1 MSVDRVALLREE
13 LEDRPADPFNDLLD
27 RFRDYLDARNRSDRT
42 VKNYMRL
49 IRRYV
54 DHANDLEPFE
64 RRHVDSFLARL
75 KREGS
80 GGVNQ
85 RWAYYVIRTF
95 FRAMEHSWPFEKS
108 EVPKAEDN
116 EEVPVLQEEDMA
128 AMEGVARERRSTAP
142 KLGLKYHAL
151 VRLERAVGI
160 RRIEMQNANIGDYFP
175 AQGSRPAYL
184 RVTTAKGGKTVMRP
198 LDPVTAKALEDWVKV
213 LRRQRSRP
221 DKEALFVKGVR
232 GPRIS
237 LRGLNYIFA
246 SIRDE
251 AGVSESGAGFHAMRR
266 GRVTGLHEGGMSGP
280 EITKEF
286 GWKSPQTVN
295 RYIRL
300 SKRGVEDKLME
311 VHPLFKEDEETLEG
325 PESAEEFDR
334 VAAVVAETEAPT
346 PSRYVRD
353 PETGRIRRRDTNSE

>member
-1 MSVDRVALLREE
+1 MVKKNLSKNAIAVIIALIAIGVVFGSKFQPAKMSLFSVSKVEIDPQGGQVTDGKLKGCYWIVMLSVDQMDALYGKVEIIKEGEQGEFNGKTVEARKS
-13 LEDRPADPFNDLLD
+13 LEISIDPEQAF
-27 RFRDYLDARNRSDRT
+27 
-42 VKNYMRL
+42 
-49 IRRYV
+49 
-54 DHANDLEPFE
+54 
-64 RRHVDSFLARL
+64 
-75 KREGS
+75 
-80 GGVNQ
+80 
-85 RWAYYVIRTF
+85 F
-95 FRAMEHSWPFEKS
+95 FRGIR
-108 EVPKAEDN
+108 
-116 EEVPVLQEEDMA
+116 QETTTITE
-128 AMEGVARERRSTAP
+128 EGVAKEKRDTDP

-151 VRLERAVGI
+151 VRLERSVGI

-198 LDPVTAKALEDWVKV
+198 LDPVTAKAVEDWVKV

-246 SIRDE
+246 RIREE

-286 GWKSPQTVN
+286 G
-295 RYIRL
+295 
-300 SKRGVEDKLME
+300 
-311 VHPLFKEDEETLEG
+311 
-325 PESAEEFDR
+325 
-334 VAAVVAETEAPT
+334 
-346 PSRYVRD
+346 
-353 PETGRIRRRDTNSE
+353 